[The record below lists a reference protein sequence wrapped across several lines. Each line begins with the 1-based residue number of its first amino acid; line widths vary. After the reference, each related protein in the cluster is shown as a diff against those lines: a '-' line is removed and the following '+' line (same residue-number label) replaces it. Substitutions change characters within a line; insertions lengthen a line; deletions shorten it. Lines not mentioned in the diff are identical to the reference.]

1 MVTLYHW
8 DLPNALDEQFGGL
21 LNDSFRPVCELKLR
35 FFSLDVT
42 TSPTSEQLNH
52 CFVVLLQCSE
62 MFTNYADLCFQ
73 LFGDSVKLWTTFNE
87 PQESSIQVQFA
98 LSRFRKLRLQCGP
111 RLNVMTVCCACQGY
125 GTGGMAP
132 GRCSNR
138 ASCAFGNSS
147 VEPYI
152 VGHNILKAHAATA
165 QLYKSKYQVRKR
177 QKAANCG
184 HYNVVWR
191 NALHRVLC
199 AG

>member
-21 LNDSFRPVCELKLR
+21 LNDSFRSMKLGFLQILVALKHRDDL
-35 FFSLDVT
+35 S
-42 TSPTSEQLNH
+42 TSGKLTIDYLAVPIL
-52 CFVVLLQCSE
+52 CSE

-87 PQESSIQVQFA
+87 PQESAIQVHAAFSPYHATA
-98 LSRFRKLRLQCGP
+98 LTKSFKFDEK
-111 RLNVMTVCCACQGY
+111 VYYVFQGY

-138 ASCAFGNSS
+138 ANCAFGNSS

-152 VGHNILKAHAATA
+152 VGHNILKAHAAA
-165 QLYKSKYQVRKR
+165 VQLYKSKYQVIKLWVRR
-177 QKAANCG
+177 
-184 HYNVVWR
+184 WSD
-191 NALHRVLC
+191 
-199 AG
+199 